1 MGVYYS
7 KGVKTRLGTVAQGR
21 ATFTDVSALTG
32 KLSWHG
38 AEGGRQRLREIEGWI
53 WFIMRGLHIHLP
65 VMFHEKAQ
73 KTPSSMEPH
82 TSLESLVVAPF
93 YRLGVMAEGVPLM
106 S

>member
-38 AEGGRQRLREIEGWI
+38 AEGGRQRLREIRRLDLVYHAWSAHPPPGYVPGKGPEDT
-53 WFIMRGLHIHLP
+53 FLHGATYILGKP
-65 VMFHEKAQ
+65 CGR
-73 KTPSSMEPH
+73 
-82 TSLESLVVAPF
+82 SLL
-93 YRLGVMAEGVPLM
+93 
-106 S
+106 